1 MDNGLMMDVSGSW
14 VRKPS
19 VSSVKEMNA
28 WADERERL
36 FLAKHFG
43 GLPDPSDNDV
53 ATDGDIVMSDAPL
66 SQI

>member
-1 MDNGLMMDVSGSW
+1 MMDVRGSW

-53 ATDGDIVMSDAPL
+53 ATDGDIVMSDGPL